1 MFRFSIYLFVCN
13 CIYFFACF
21 FVCLKLH
28 ISLLFI
34 ETHSMFCIHLLVCL
48 QLYMIS
54 PILCCVDVLLFC
66 FLFIYLSVLFH
77 SFFEELKPNPPLVI
91 HFLGQNQHWSV
102 CSLADFEW
110 VRGENSNA
118 DSFPWLVF
126 PEVLIWIPTHW
137 VSFMPQWW
145 WLQLVKCFAEAPFSS
160 FLLPWNGHGHNDCF
174 RTGFSDEWVVLF
186 CLFVQLGGT
195 VVDGN
200 RLVYCFWLQVPA

>member
-13 CIYFFACF
+13 CIYLFACF

-102 CSLADFEW
+102 CSLADFELSSRREFQCW
-110 VRGENSNA
+110 LISMAGISR
-118 DSFPWLVF
+118 SFDLNTHTLSEFHAAVMMATVGK
-126 PEVLIWIPTHW
+126 VLCRST
-137 VSFMPQWW
+137 
-145 WLQLVKCFAEAPFSS
+145 L
-160 FLLPWNGHGHNDCF
+160 FLLPPAVEWPRPQWLLSNRF
-174 RTGFSDEWVVLF
+174 QWWMSGFVL
-186 CLFVQLGGT
+186 
-195 VVDGN
+195 
-200 RLVYCFWLQVPA
+200 LVCAAWRYCSRWQ